1 MSRYIFD
8 MRAASGANTNLQSI
22 SASGH
27 TLPSESL
34 KQFGSALS
42 TQAKHALKNENINGI
57 TNLAI
62 GCKDL
67 GDEGVIALCEGLEES
82 KGGLLQVVD
91 LGWKNL

>member
-1 MSRYIFD
+1 MFD
-8 MRAASGANTNLQSI
+8 ITTASGANTNLQSI

-34 KQFGSALS
+34 KQFGAALS
-42 TQAKHALKNENINGI
+42 AQAKQAQENNNRYGI
-57 TNLAI
+57 TSLAI